1 MRIGRM
7 SLKFSKREAWLF
19 LFLAATVNILIVYGF
34 IARPVISFHLTTPLE
49 YNGTLDMGTEDL
61 VVGLEATNLGRGPA
75 RVTFYVSLY
84 NMSLTGPEGLEITE
98 YEAATV
104 VQVPVNEVVSPSD
117 TVDRTITLT
126 TEGDATHLVF
136 IFSVN
141 PKRSGDPLSGF
152 FNSFAIYEPV
162 RPTALLLK
170 HLESGEYQRVT
181 SR

>member
-1 MRIGRM
+1 MALR
-7 SLKFSKREAWLF
+7 FSRREAWLL

-34 IARPVISFHLTTPLE
+34 VVRPVISYHLTTPLE
-49 YNGTLDMGTEDL
+49 YNGTLDMGAEDL
-61 VVGLEATNLGRGPA
+61 VVGLEATNLGRAPA
-75 RVTFYVSLY
+75 RVDFFVRLY

-98 YEAATV
+98 YEAVTV
-104 VQVPVNEVVSPSD
+104 VQVPLEEVVSPSG

-126 TEGDATHLVF
+126 TEGDATHLVL

-141 PKRSGDPLSGF
+141 PKRSGDPVSGF
-152 FNSFAIYEPV
+152 YNSFAVYEPV

-170 HLESGEYQRVT
+170 HLETGEYQRVT

>member
-1 MRIGRM
+1 MALR
-7 SLKFSKREAWLF
+7 FSMREAWLL

-34 IARPVISFHLTTPLE
+34 IARPVISYHLTTPLE
-49 YNGTLDMGTEDL
+49 YNGTIDMEAVDL

-75 RVTFYVSLY
+75 TVDFYVSLY
-84 NMSLTGPEGLEITE
+84 NMSLTGPEGLEVTE
-98 YEAATV
+98 YETATV
-104 VQVPVNEVVSPSD
+104 IQVPVDEVVSPSGK
-117 TVDRTITLT
+117 VDRTITLT

-152 FNSFAIYEPV
+152 YNSFAIYEPV

-170 HLESGEYQRVT
+170 LLESGDYQRVT